1 MTRDW
6 DNPRPPERAPRSI
19 RKDFKAA
26 LAWLEQRG
34 LLGRA
39 EARRQLVAQA
49 ASDDERQKHLQAQT
63 DYERRAIAAGRIA

>member
-1 MTRDW
+1 MRDF
-6 DNPRPPERAPRSI
+6 A
-19 RKDFKAA
+19 KA

-49 ASDDERQKHLQAQT
+49 ASDDERQKHLQAMT

>member
-1 MTRDW
+1 MRDF
-6 DNPRPPERAPRSI
+6 A
-19 RKDFKAA
+19 KA

-39 EARRQLVAQA
+39 EARRQLAAQA
-49 ASDDERQKHLQAQT
+49 ASDDERQKHLQAMT